1 MSIYVLD
8 EHRPQI
14 GEGSW
19 IAHNATIIGDVR
31 LGRDVSIWYNVV
43 IRGDNEPIEI
53 GNGTNIQDGSILH
66 NDEGVPLTIGENVT
80 VGHMAMLHGC
90 VIGDGC
96 LIGINA
102 VVLNNAVVG
111 KDCLIAA
118 KALIPE
124 GKTIPDRS
132 LVVGSPGRILRTLTD
147 EEVTRLHGNARHYV
161 DNARRF
167 QAGLHELHTT
177 IGHVESNA

>member
-1 MSIYVLD
+1 MSIYALD
-8 EHRPQI
+8 GCRPQI

-31 LGRDVSIWYNVV
+31 IGRFVSIWYNAVV
-43 IRGDNEPIEI
+43 RGDNEPIEI
-53 GNGTNIQDGSILH
+53 GDGTNIQDGSVLH
-66 NDEGVPLTIGENVT
+66 NDEGVPLTIGENVS

-90 VIGDGC
+90 TIGDGC

-111 KDCLIAA
+111 RDCLIAA
-118 KALIPE
+118 NALIPE

-147 EEVTRLHGNARHYV
+147 EEIMRMRGNALHYV
-161 DNARRF
+161 DNALRF
-167 QAGLHELHTT
+167 QLGLHELHATT
-177 IGHVESNA
+177 HHAESNA

>member
-1 MSIYVLD
+1 MSIYALD
-8 EHRPQI
+8 GLKPRI

-19 IAHNATIIGDVR
+19 IAHNATVIGDVR
-31 LGRDVSIWYNVV
+31 IGRNASIWYNVV
-43 IRGDNEPIEI
+43 IRGDNEPVEI
-53 GNGTNIQDGSILH
+53 GDGTNIQDGSILH
-66 NDEGVPLTIGENVT
+66 NDVGVPLTIGANVT

-90 VIGDGC
+90 VIGDGS

-124 GKTIPDRS
+124 GKIIPDRS

-147 EEVTRLHGNARHYV
+147 EELTRLRDNALHYV
-161 DNARRF
+161 GNIRRF
-167 QAGLHELHTT
+167 RAGLHELHTT
-177 IGHVESNA
+177 ANYAQSNA